1 MTESIV
7 QVIEEWMSEWI
18 VKENFCPFAKPALQQ
33 KQVKIQVCNSNN
45 WSQVLDSL
53 RTECNALLQSEQHT
67 TCLLVLTACTDDF
80 FDYLA
85 LLEAAQKR
93 IENEGWLGVFQLAS
107 FHPNYLF
114 ESESVES
121 VSHFTNRA
129 PLPIIHILQE
139 QEIDK
144 VMPLEQAAEDY
155 AERIVE
161 RNIRRLEQMGI
172 EAAKAKLE
180 QWQQRIA
187 SITQSAS

>member
-33 KQVKIQVCNSNN
+33 NQVKIQVCHSNS
-45 WSQVLDSL
+45 WSQVLESL
-53 RTECNALLQSEQHT
+53 SAECNALLEREQYT
-67 TCLLVLTACTDDF
+67 TCLLVLTACADDF

-107 FHPNYLF
+107 FHPDYLF

-139 QEIDK
+139 QEIDR
-144 VMPLEQAAEDY
+144 VMPREQAAQEY

-161 RNIRRLEQMGI
+161 RNIQRLEQIGI
-172 EAAKAKLE
+172 EAAKAQLD
-180 QWQQRIA
+180 QWQRKIA